1 MLRGLTATLLM
12 VLIPG
17 AAGAQDL
24 SALRPWIPEDINAV
38 GVVRA
43 AELLKSPRA
52 VKEGWQHTAS
62 EGFLGGAFT
71 LPPDCELFVRA
82 TRFRPGPGDDW
93 SVAILQFNRPVDIQH
108 VAEREGATVQQV
120 FSRPAIL
127 SKRNCFFAV
136 LGPQLLGVVSPAY
149 RQDLARWIERGQR
162 KLDSTL
168 NRYLDEVLLGQSA
181 GVTLAID
188 LTEMFDPA
196 RLKPRL
202 MTMGAMIGKQ
212 NDVDRIAS
220 RIMAVRGLRL
230 DVYVTEET
238 NAALTLDF
246 ANAIGN
252 DGPLMRAILLEAMG
266 DLGVSLDSFAGS
278 HETVDGS
285 SLRLAAKLSDED
297 LRRVMSLLLSP
308 HPVDAPP
315 TPPAPQ
321 VTATSP
327 APRPSPRV
335 STDNNVK
342 YFRAVDQILQ
352 DLTKANRNAKDYAR
366 TATWHENFAN
376 KIDQLSTLAVDPDL
390 VAYGESVSSKLRNLA
405 ASLRGVG
412 IDVNTLNNA
421 VVYKT
426 KVNPGWEQ
434 VGWWTYGYQPAT
446 WEVDSNL
453 DKVRE
458 QQAQAVMAGAKA
470 RDTIWQIINDDRG
483 RVINAMTQKYGST
496 FADGIRKK

>member
-1 MLRGLTATLLM
+1 MLRGLTATLLI

-52 VKEGWQHTAS
+52 QKEGWQHTAS

-108 VAEREGATVQQV
+108 VAEREGAQVQQV
-120 FSRPAIL
+120 FSRPAVL
-127 SKRNCFFAV
+127 SKRNCFFAL

-162 KLDSTL
+162 KLDTTL

-212 NDVDRIAS
+212 NNVDQIAA

-230 DVYVTEET
+230 DVYVTDET

-246 ANAIGN
+246 ANPIGK

-266 DLGVSLDSFAGS
+266 DLGVALDSFAGS
-278 HETVDGS
+278 QETVDGN
-285 SLRLAAKLSDED
+285 SLRLAAKLS
-297 LRRVMSLLLSP
+297 
-308 HPVDAPP
+308 
-315 TPPAPQ
+315 
-321 VTATSP
+321 
-327 APRPSPRV
+327 
-335 STDNNVK
+335 
-342 YFRAVDQILQ
+342 
-352 DLTKANRNAKDYAR
+352 
-366 TATWHENFAN
+366 
-376 KIDQLSTLAVDPDL
+376 
-390 VAYGESVSSKLRNLA
+390 
-405 ASLRGVG
+405 
-412 IDVNTLNNA
+412 
-421 VVYKT
+421 
-426 KVNPGWEQ
+426 
-434 VGWWTYGYQPAT
+434 
-446 WEVDSNL
+446 
-453 DKVRE
+453 
-458 QQAQAVMAGAKA
+458 
-470 RDTIWQIINDDRG
+470 
-483 RVINAMTQKYGST
+483 
-496 FADGIRKK
+496 